1 MADLTLRDVIAPIVR
16 DLLALEQSEVLM
28 ISQRNCEAV
37 LGIPPRTHLENC
49 RRPDFTP
56 KVTRLGKLRLVDAVE
71 YRLWLRGRCDAVAA
85 SRIEKSEDGAAQVLA
100 EIGLFSSVKGAV
112 DRAPSGLTADRKRPK
127 VG

>member
-1 MADLTLRDVIAPIVR
+1 VADLTLRDVIAPIVR
-16 DLLALEQSEVLM
+16 DLLAVERSEVLM

-49 RRPDFTP
+49 RRTDFTP

-85 SRIEKSEDGAAQVLA
+85 SRLEKREDGAAELLA

-112 DRAPSGLTADRKRPK
+112 DRGRPGLTADRAGPK
-127 VG
+127 VR